1 MKKILLVAFSLLFAS
16 FSYAQQ
22 GVSVNF
28 SGIPADP
35 SAMLD
40 ISSASRGLLIP
51 RVALISINDITTIAN
66 PAISLLVFNTNAA
79 MIGGAVGFW
88 YFNGTIWVQALGPQG
103 VQGPVGPTGPQGLQG
118 VQGATGPQGIQGAV
132 GATGATGTAGTN
144 GSNGA
149 IGATGVTGAT
159 GPVGCAT
166 ANIVLKSNGT
176 AATCSQIFDNG
187 VSVGINTNTPNAAAK
202 LHIYQPGAQADLRL
216 MSDQQDNANAGG
228 RVSFW
233 AAGIGGYEAGSYSCI
248 NTGYGEFRTS
258 ISQNY
263 FGNALSIYSLG
274 PQANRYSN
282 LTVGTTLFVS
292 DVENGTVVNKVGI
305 GTITPQNSLDV
316 SNANG
321 RGVAIGSYAGVNAAP
336 SGGLIVSGN
345 VGIGT
350 TSPGA
355 KLEVA
360 GQVKITGGAPAAGKV
375 LTSDAAGLASWQT
388 PSGGTVSG
396 SGTTNYLARWINATT
411 LGIGVTYDNGTN
423 VGIGTTNPN
432 QKLDI
437 IGTIRYNDPSYIN
450 SRYLEIWA
458 GTAQLIR
465 GTNDLYIQPAGGLIL
480 QPGYPTAGAGNIE
493 VKDGGA
499 NVYTTFLGSTQRVG
513 IGTASPAHKLQIYNA
528 SGNSDVKI
536 GQDMWS
542 AGHDNI
548 LYFGDGSF
556 AYIGETY
563 ADDALTLY
571 GTGGIRIAPYG
582 NYGTAGQVL
591 TSDGTLAY
599 WANPPAAGITG
610 TCASGA
616 NYVSKMSSAT
626 AITCSQIFDNG
637 VSVGINTNTPNAA
650 AKLHIYQAGAQADL
664 RLTSSL
670 NDNVNAGGRVSFWAA
685 GTGGYEAG
693 SYSCINTGYGEFR
706 TTISQNYFSN
716 ALTVYSLGPQA
727 SRNSNLTIGTTLFV
741 SDVEN
746 GTVVNKVGIGTTTPA
761 QKLDV
766 YSSNT
771 SFAVNGFVTTASY
784 GSGGNFT
791 GYYSGTGNPSYTY
804 GVMAYGNGNGYQD
817 SYGVYGYANGTTSVN
832 RGGYFANSS
841 GGYAYVG
848 AYNGATQKILGA
860 GAVSEIVPTENHG
873 RVTLTCPESPEYWY
887 QDYGTVKLVNGKA
900 HVNLDPIL
908 ADIIVVNDENPL
920 KVFCQVNI
928 VDAND
933 VAVVNKTATGFD
945 IIEKNGGTHSGE
957 IDYQL
962 IAKPKTNY
970 GQGRFV
976 QAPGPGFLKAENDPQ
991 KAKAANTGTQKI
1003 WTWPADWNVYNYD
1016 PADYCQ
1022 PGKFVEGGKYNGYY
1036 KNADGKLIS
1045 PEEYS
1050 KMNSSK

>member
-22 GVSVNF
+22 GVSINI
-28 SGIPADP
+28 SGNPADP

-40 ISSASRGLLIP
+40 VSSASKGLLIP

-66 PAISLLVFNTNAA
+66 PSISLLVFNTNAA

-118 VQGATGPQGIQGAV
+118 VQGTTGPQGIQGAVGATGPQGLQGVQGATGPQGIQGAVGATGLQGLQGVQGATGPQGIQGAVGATGPQGLQGVQGATGPQGIQGAVGATGPQGLQGVQGATGPQGIQGAVGATGPQGLQGVQGATGPQGIQGAV

-144 GSNGA
+144 GTNGA

-166 ANIVLKSNGT
+166 ANTVLKSNGT

-187 VSVGINTNTPNAAAK
+187 VSVGINTNTPNASAK

-248 NTGYGEFRTS
+248 NTGYGEFGTNIR
-258 ISQNY
+258 QNY

-274 PQANRYSN
+274 PYANRYSN
-282 LTVGTTLFVS
+282 LAVGTTLYVS

-305 GTITPQNSLDV
+305 GI
-316 SNANG
+316 AN
-321 RGVAIGSYAGVNAAP
+321 
-336 SGGLIVSGN
+336 
-345 VGIGT
+345 
-350 TSPGA
+350 
-355 KLEVA
+355 
-360 GQVKITGGAPAAGKV
+360 
-375 LTSDAAGLASWQT
+375 
-388 PSGGTVSG
+388 
-396 SGTTNYLARWINATT
+396 
-411 LGIGVTYDNGTN
+411 
-423 VGIGTTNPN
+423 
-432 QKLDI
+432 
-437 IGTIRYNDPSYIN
+437 
-450 SRYLEIWA
+450 
-458 GTAQLIR
+458 
-465 GTNDLYIQPAGGLIL
+465 
-480 QPGYPTAGAGNIE
+480 
-493 VKDGGA
+493 
-499 NVYTTFLGSTQRVG
+499 
-513 IGTASPAHKLQIYNA
+513 PAHKLQIYYP
-528 SGNSDVKI
+528 SGISDVKI
-536 GQDMWS
+536 GQNVWNT
-542 AGHDNI
+542 GYDNV
-548 LYFGDGSF
+548 LYFGDGGF

-563 ADDALTLY
+563 ADDVLTLY
-571 GTGGIRIAPYG
+571 GAQGIRIGPYG

-610 TCASGA
+610 TCASGT
-616 NYVSKMSSAT
+616 NYVPKMSSAT
-626 AITCSQIFDNG
+626 AITCSQIFDDG
-637 VSVGINTNTPNAA
+637 TTVGLGINTSLNPTS
-650 AKLHIYQAGAQADL
+650 KLHIYNTGALAE
-664 RLTSSL
+664 LTLQS
-670 NDNVNAGGRVSFWAA
+670 NGHDGPTAGGRIIFNNDVLGNAQGNITFV
-685 GTGGYEAG
+685 
-693 SYSCINTGYGEFR
+693 NDGYGSSYMGMGI
-706 TTISQNYFSN
+706 TYFSN
-716 ALTVYSLGPQA
+716 AITINGDGPFA
-727 SRNSNLTIGTTLFV
+727 SRNSNLAVGTTLFV
-741 SDVEN
+741 SDVES
-746 GTVVNKVGIGTTTPA
+746 GSVVNKVGIGTTAPA

-771 SFAVNGFVTTASY
+771 SFAVNGYATTASY

-791 GYYSGTGNPSYTY
+791 GYYSGTSNPSYSY

-817 SYGVYGYANGTTSVN
+817 SYGVYGYANGTTYVN
-832 RGGYFANSS
+832 RGGYFANSM

-848 AYNGATQKILGA
+848 AYNGAAQKILGN

-887 QDYGTVKLVNGKA
+887 QDYGTVNLVNGKA
-900 HVNLDPIL
+900 HVDLDPIL
-908 ADIIVVNDENPL
+908 ADIIVVNEENPL
-920 KVFCQVNI
+920 KVFCQINI
-928 VDAND
+928 VEAND
-933 VAVVNKTATGFD
+933 VAVVNKTASGFD

-957 IDYQL
+957 IDYQI

-1003 WTWPADWNVYNYD
+1003 WTWPADWDVYNYN

-1050 KMNSSK
+1050 KMNNSK